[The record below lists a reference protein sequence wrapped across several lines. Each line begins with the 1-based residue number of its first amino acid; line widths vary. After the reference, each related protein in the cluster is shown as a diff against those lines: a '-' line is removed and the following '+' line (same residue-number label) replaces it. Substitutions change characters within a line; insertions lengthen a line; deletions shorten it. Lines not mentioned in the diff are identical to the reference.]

1 MISKELL
8 SEVLGLKV
16 WRVLGSTENIL
27 RYCIYPNKGD
37 EPSEYMFP
45 INIYELAHKCKEWAD
60 NTGYILN
67 TSIYDCIPFI
77 NITNKNNPINNIC
90 WPNICE
96 YKSEPE
102 AIFKACEWILK
113 QKENNE

>member
-1 MISKELL
+1 M
-8 SEVLGLKV
+8 
-16 WRVLGSTENIL
+16 

-45 INIYELAHKCKEWAD
+45 INIYELAHKCKEWGRSKGYQFKVHDFGIMTKVTVDTHWRSLHHEVAD
-60 NTGYILN
+60 IDDSGEIR
-67 TSIYDCIPFI
+67 D
-77 NITNKNNPINNIC
+77 
-90 WPNICE
+90 E
-96 YKSEPE
+96 V